1 MTPHEFHLL
10 YELNR
15 PRDPERDYA
24 GSLKDAEVAELYGL
38 LNGEQNHSR

>member
-10 YELNR
+10 YDLNR

-24 GSLKDAEVAELYGL
+24 GNLTEKDCEALYAL
-38 LNGEQNHSR
+38 LP